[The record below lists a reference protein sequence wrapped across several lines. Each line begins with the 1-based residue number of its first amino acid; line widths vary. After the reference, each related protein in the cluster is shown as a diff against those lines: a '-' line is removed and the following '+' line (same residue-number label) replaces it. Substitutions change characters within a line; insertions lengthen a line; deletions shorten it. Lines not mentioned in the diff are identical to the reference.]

1 MAGGSAASTTN
12 TRFRPAR
19 LAEVAPQQ
27 WIDISY
33 AYVAIEKVSIKPI
46 RTKNGSEHITFNGQS
61 AKLRKGI
68 MYTTTRNARNIRK
81 ASGLVLSAAL
91 FIGAA
96 GIAGNVTPASA
107 AAKKKATTP
116 VATESDAAKAGVPKT
131 GKGSLKGMAQDPAAT
146 AASNNPQLSTLV
158 AAVKA
163 AGLVDTLNG
172 AGPFTIFAPANS
184 AFAKLPAGTVD
195 TLVKPEN
202 KATLTS
208 ILTYHVIAGK
218 KLSSADLVKGKSF
231 ATVNGESVT
240 ISGSGKNLT
249 VNGSAKVVLADVQVA
264 NGTVFIIDSVLMP
277 AKPAASAPTTAPASA
292 SPIAAEADAAAV
304 GVPATGKGS
313 LAGMA
318 QDPAATA
325 ASNNPQLTTLVAAVK
340 AAGLVDTLNGAGP
353 FTIFAPVNSAFD
365 KLPAGTVETLVK
377 PENKAKLTSILTYHV
392 IAGKKLSSKDLATMT
407 ELTTVNGKKLTVSVS
422 GKTVTING
430 SVKSVLADVQVANG
444 TVFLI
449 DSVLIPE

>member
-1 MAGGSAASTTN
+1 MIRNPPFDWQRTIDATRQLAVPPSKGNIMNTT
-12 TRFRPAR
+12 
-19 LAEVAPQQ
+19 
-27 WIDISY
+27 
-33 AYVAIEKVSIKPI
+33 
-46 RTKNGSEHITFNGQS
+46 H
-61 AKLRKGI
+61 
-68 MYTTTRNARNIRK
+68 TTTKRK
-81 ASGLVLSAAL
+81 ATRS
-91 FIGAA
+91 AA
-96 GIAGNVTPASA
+96 GISA
-107 AAKKKATTP
+107 AVIALSASVLMSVSLGASPANAATKKKAPSAP
-116 VATESDAAKAGVPKT
+116 VAAQADALKVGIPAT

-146 AASNNPQLSTLV
+146 AASNNPQLTTLV

-172 AGPFTIFAPANS
+172 PGPFTIFAPANS

-202 KATLTS
+202 KATLTN
-208 ILTYHVIAGK
+208 ILTYHVVAGK
-218 KLSSADLVKGKSF
+218 KLSSKDLAKNATLK
-231 ATVNGESVT
+231 TVNGESIKIAV
-240 ISGSGKNLT
+240 SGKKIT
-249 VNGSAKVVLADVQVA
+249 VNGGTKVVLADVQVA

-277 AKPAASAPTTAPASA
+277 TAKPAAAPTTAVASA
-292 SPIAAEADAAAV
+292 NPVASDADATAV

-365 KLPAGTVETLVK
+365 KLPAGTVDTLVK
-377 PENKAKLTSILTYHV
+377 PENKAQLTSILTYHV
-392 IAGKKLSSKDLATMT
+392 VAGKKLSSKDLSTMT
-407 ELTTVNGKKLTVSVS
+407 KLTTVNGKELNVSVS

-449 DSVLIPE
+449 DSVLLPA